1 MTIFK
6 VTFFHSTQ
14 MSNSYFRIVRYE
26 DMTDHVLR
34 TTKDI
39 FKFLELPI
47 QPETY
52 KFLKEHCDP
61 LVWKK
66 AHVVPQVMNF
76 TGNFFFLNP
85 DFKLF
90 FAFHF
95 MDS

>member
-1 MTIFK
+1 
-6 VTFFHSTQ
+6 
-14 MSNSYFRIVRYE
+14 
-26 DMTDHVLR
+26 MTDHVLR

-66 AHVVPQVMNF
+66 AHVVPQVKKY
-76 TGNFFFLNP
+76 
-85 DFKLF
+85 FKPVADPIKKILRFPIFAVKLDHFIINSFSLF
-90 FAFHF
+90 VTNVQA
-95 MDS
+95 